1 MLQNNPRNVIL
12 CIMEVSRLATRFG
25 VEPPGLVK
33 FEREIAEEE
42 ESQHDSGLSH
52 DSISSWQLR
61 ESPNP
66 NSKSQRLCG
75 LVFHS
80 VRLWIICSSKNRN
93 RVIALYFCR

>member
-1 MLQNNPRNVIL
+1 MLFLFTVLQNKPRNVIL
-12 CIMEVSRLATRFG
+12 CLMEVSRLATRFG

-61 ESPNP
+61 ESPKP
-66 NSKSQRLCG
+66 TSQPQRLCRCVTY
-75 LVFHS
+75 LSPFTS
-80 VRLWIICSSKNRN
+80 I
-93 RVIALYFCR
+93 Y